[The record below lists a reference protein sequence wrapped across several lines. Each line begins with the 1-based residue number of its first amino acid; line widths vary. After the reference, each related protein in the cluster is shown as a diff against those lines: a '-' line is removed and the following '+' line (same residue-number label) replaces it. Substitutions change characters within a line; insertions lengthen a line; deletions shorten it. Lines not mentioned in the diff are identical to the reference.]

1 MISVYFAEKH
11 MNTFDLLPLLESSEF
26 HSHWSCD
33 LCYSQSYEVSCFDF
47 KTIIATSSQ
56 YRRVCSECLNTKNFE
71 DIFKEESY
79 EIKGIISNHFKYL
92 NEV

>member
-1 MISVYFAEKH
+1 MITVYFAEKH

-26 HSHWSCD
+26 RSEWCCD
-33 LCYSQSYEVSCFDF
+33 LCYSQSYEINCFDF

-71 DIFKEESY
+71 DIFKEDSD
-79 EIKGIISNHFKYL
+79 EIQEIIMKHFRYL
-92 NEV
+92 NKV